1 MMSYGRGDPPIK
13 IIYISALCLDKTP
26 RGLIYFKVYS
36 YFLWESILF

>member
-13 IIYISALCLDKTP
+13 IIYISALCLDKTL